1 MILERIKSM
10 LLSIALAAHNAA
22 VVVILNIIAWRNN
35 LWNEKRWT
43 KKGTKKPET
52 ESPAVAPELKLA
64 LSDQSSSNI
73 SL

>member
-1 MILERIKSM
+1 MILERIKSI
-10 LLSIALAAHNAA
+10 LLSIALGAHNAA

-52 ESPAVAPELKLA
+52 ESPAVASKLNLA